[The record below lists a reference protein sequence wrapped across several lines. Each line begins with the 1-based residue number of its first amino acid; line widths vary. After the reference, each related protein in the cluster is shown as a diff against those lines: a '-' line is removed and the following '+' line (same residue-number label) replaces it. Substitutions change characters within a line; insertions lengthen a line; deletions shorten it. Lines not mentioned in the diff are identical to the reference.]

1 MLRHVSRALAAAVAL
16 LGAGAA
22 VAQEERPDIG
32 VIVPTLDAQF
42 WNSYVDFMQEGAEE
56 LGVNLTVLNADNEP
70 DQMIRSLEDLVAQG
84 VDGIIYTPYWA
95 TAVPGLT
102 LANSAGIPV
111 ILTDTYADFPPQS
124 EQFPNYI
131 AFVGPSDREAGRQM
145 AEALFAAIEPA
156 EDGNKYIAVVNGTAG
171 TSVAIDRRAGLQD
184 ALDANPDVVVVG
196 EVDGN
201 FVRDTSQ
208 TVFESLWQ
216 GNPNIQGVWA
226 ANGGTATGVMAAI
239 ANAGKQPGVDI
250 PVVGMDLNP
259 ENVEAV
265 KNGQLL
271 FDIGG
276 HWLQGGFALVMMYD
290 HLNGHPVPPELAEV
304 KLDLLP
310 LTQEL
315 VPQFEADFPGGVPA
329 YDFRERSRSYN
340 PDAPPAVFEMQY
352 SNAAN

>member
-1 MLRHVSRALAAAVAL
+1 MRKTIRGAL
-16 LGAGAA
+16 LGASAVVWAGAA
-22 VAQEERPDIG
+22 WAQDVERPDIG

-42 WNSYVDFMQEGAEE
+42 WNSYVEFMETGAGE
-56 LGVNLTVLNADNEP
+56 LGVNLTVLNADNKP
-70 DQMIRSLEDLVAQG
+70 DQMIKSLEDLVAQG
-84 VDGIIYTPYWA
+84 VDGIIFTPYWA

-102 LANSAGIPV
+102 LANDAGIPV

-131 AFVGPSDREAGRQM
+131 AFIGPSDREAGRQM
-145 AEALFAAIEPA
+145 AEALFAAIKPA
-156 EDGNKYIAVVNGTAG
+156 EDGSRTIAVVNGTAG

-184 ALDANPDVVVVG
+184 ALDANPDVVVAG

-239 ANAGKQPGVDI
+239 TSAGQQPGIDL

-259 ENVEAV
+259 ENVQAV
-265 KNGQLL
+265 KDGQLL

-276 HWLQGGFALVMMYD
+276 HWLQGGFALVAMYD
-290 HLNGHPVPPELAEV
+290 HLNGNPIPADQAEV

-310 LTQEL
+310 LTQDL
-315 VPQFEADFPGGVPA
+315 VAQFEADFPGGVPD
-329 YDFRERSRSYN
+329 YDFRAFSRTYT

-352 SNAAN
+352 SQ

>member
-1 MLRHVSRALAAAVAL
+1 MRNAVRGAL
-16 LGAGAA
+16 AGAA
-22 VAQEERPDIG
+22 MVAMASSAMAQASANRPDIG

-42 WNSYVDFMQEGAEE
+42 WNSYVDFMREGAEA
-56 LGVNLTVLNADNEP
+56 LGVNLTVLNADNRP
-70 DQMIRSLEDLVAQG
+70 DQMIRGLEDLVARG
-84 VDGIIYTPYWA
+84 VDGIIFTPYWA

-102 LANSAGIPV
+102 LANNANIPV

-124 EQFPNYI
+124 PLFPNYI

-145 AEALFAAIEPA
+145 AEALFEALEPGA
-156 EDGNKYIAVVNGTAG
+156 DGRKHIAVVNGTAG

-184 ALDANPDVVVVG
+184 ALDANPNIVVVG

-216 GNPNIQGVWA
+216 GNPQIQGVWA

-239 ANAGKQPGVDI
+239 TSAGKTPGQDI
-250 PVVGMDLNP
+250 MVVGMDLNP
-259 ENVEAV
+259 ENVDAV
-265 KNGQLL
+265 RDGHLL

-276 HWLQGGFALVMMYD
+276 HWLQGGFALVMMFD
-290 HLNGHPVPPELAEV
+290 HLNGHPVPADQAEV

-310 LTQEL
+310 LTQAL
-315 VPQFEADFPGGVPA
+315 VPQFEADFPGGVPQ
-329 YDFRERSRSYN
+329 YDFRERSRTFN
-340 PDAPPAVFEMQY
+340 PDAPPAVFLMQY
-352 SNAAN
+352 SN